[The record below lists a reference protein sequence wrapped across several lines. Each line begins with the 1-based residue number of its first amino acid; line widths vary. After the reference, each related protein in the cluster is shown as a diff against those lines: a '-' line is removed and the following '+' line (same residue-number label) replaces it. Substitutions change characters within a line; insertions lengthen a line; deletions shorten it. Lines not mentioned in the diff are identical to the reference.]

1 MNSIPEQ
8 QIKKQLFQLTV
19 QRFQERVELVERLM
33 QENQEAANLEEKSS
47 AGDKFE
53 TGRSMQQLEKNMH
66 AQQLD
71 ALQGELRRLYQ
82 QPPELVCN
90 FVQPGTL
97 VFTHQAVF
105 YLLAGLGKLI
115 WEDKAYFIISPEA
128 PLAQALMNK
137 RVGDRATFQQ
147 TTYSILNLV

>member
-8 QIKKQLFQLTV
+8 QIKRQLFQLTL
-19 QRFQERVELVERLM
+19 QRFQERVQVVEQLM
-33 QENQEAANLEEKSS
+33 QQSQEAANLEEKSS

-82 QPPELVCN
+82 WPPESICT
-90 FVQPGTL
+90 FVQPGAL
-97 VFTHQAVF
+97 VYTQQSVF
-105 YLLAGLGKLI
+105 YLLAGLGKLN
-115 WEDKAYFIISPEA
+115 WEGKPYFIISPEA
-128 PLAQALMNK
+128 PLAKALMNK
-137 RVGDRATFQQ
+137 QVGELATFQQ
-147 TTYSILNLV
+147 TTYSILQLF